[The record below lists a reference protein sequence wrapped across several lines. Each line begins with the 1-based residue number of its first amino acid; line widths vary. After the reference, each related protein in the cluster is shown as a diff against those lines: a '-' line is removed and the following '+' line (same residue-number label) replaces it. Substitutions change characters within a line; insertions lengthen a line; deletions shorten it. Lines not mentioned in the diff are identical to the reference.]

1 MACRMYIF
9 VLQEMKDY
17 IKTHNMKKGIVVI
30 LFSLSLFSSMAGA
43 AQTGNKTAGSPLAG
57 TWVLEAAQVLQ
68 PDGNRVTDPAYGAN
82 ARGLLMIDEE
92 GQYSLQIFRP
102 DRPRFASGD
111 KKRGTPQE
119 YEAACLGISTHIGH
133 IFVDTVQQTLQ
144 FKIDYAA
151 YPNWEH
157 TTQERQYK
165 LAGDTLFYQV
175 PATAGAGRIA
185 VSVWRRVK

>member
-1 MACRMYIF
+1 
-9 VLQEMKDY
+9 
-17 IKTHNMKKGIVVI
+17 MKKGIVVI
-30 LFSLSLFSSMAGA
+30 LFSLPLFSSIAGA
-43 AQTGNKTAGSPLAG
+43 AQTRNKTAGSPLAG
-57 TWVLEAAQVLQ
+57 TWVLEAAEVLH
-68 PDGNRVTDPAYGAN
+68 PDGTRVTDTAYGTN
-82 ARGLLMIDEE
+82 AKGLLMVDDE

-119 YEAACLGISTHIGH
+119 YEAACLGISTHTGH
-133 IFVDTVQQTLQ
+133 IFVDTAQQTLQ

-157 TTQERQYK
+157 TTQIRQYK
-165 LAGDTLFYQV
+165 FTGNMLSYQV

-185 VSVWRRVK
+185 ISVWRRVK